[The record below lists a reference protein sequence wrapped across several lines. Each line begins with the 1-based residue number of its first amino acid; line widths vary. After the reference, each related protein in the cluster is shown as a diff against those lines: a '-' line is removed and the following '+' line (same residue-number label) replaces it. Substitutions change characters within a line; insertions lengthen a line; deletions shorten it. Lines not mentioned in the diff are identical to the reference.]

1 MSLRKRNKYAK
12 EVREEKYRQRV
23 VPLKQR
29 QQLEDIRVEEQLELF
44 YDDGLS
50 DQKDEND
57 LLRPTVEPG
66 VKEDD
71 DSLQNLEDQTSEWN

>member
-12 EVREEKYRQRV
+12 ELREDLYRQRV

-44 YDDGLS
+44 YDDDLGNEE
-50 DQKDEND
+50 DKDD
-57 LLRPTVEPG
+57 LLRPTAESRI
-66 VKEDD
+66 KEDD
-71 DSLQNLEDQTSEWN
+71 DSG

>member
-1 MSLRKRNKYAK
+1 MSFRKRNKYAQ

-44 YDDGLS
+44 YDDGSS
-50 DQKDEND
+50 DKEDQND
-57 LLRPTVEPG
+57 VLRSPVESRI
-66 VKEDD
+66 KEDD
-71 DSLQNLEDQTSEWN
+71 DPHQNLADQAS